1 MSETP
6 HDDDPRLTGA
16 LRALADADAAVGA
29 SPEVEA
35 RLREAVRAIGD
46 ARRRPAAAFLALA
59 ASLTAVAGGSSWLVA
74 THPPAER
81 VPSVAVREVATEFL
95 PLTYGHLPVT
105 DAYIVRLEVPRSALV
120 QFGLASADLP
130 APGQETIDADVLVGV
145 DGIARAVRFVHQVR
159 SEE

>member
-1 MSETP
+1 MSEIP
-6 HDDDPRLTGA
+6 HDDPWLDGA
-16 LRALADADAAVGA
+16 LRALADADVAAGA
-29 SPEVEA
+29 SPSVET
-35 RLREAVRAIGD
+35 RLRETVRAIGD

-59 ASLTAVAGGSSWLVA
+59 ASLTLAAGGSSWLVA
-74 THPPAER
+74 THPPAGR
-81 VPSVAVREVATEFL
+81 SSPAAIREVATEFL
-95 PLTYGHLPVT
+95 PLTYAHVPVS

-130 APGQETIDADVLVGV
+130 APGRETIDADVLVGM